1 MPIANVVPRVEPAQ
15 PVAAVVQRDVGQALA
30 GAPAEQ
36 VSAAP
41 GDMTGTTD
49 MTTATSTDTAS
60 TSTSTSTST
69 GAPNTP
75 PDPEALLNKLYDP
88 LVRRL
93 KAELWL
99 DRERRGALT
108 DRWR

>member
-1 MPIANVVPRVEPAQ
+1 MT
-15 PVAAVVQRDVGQALA
+15 AAAPDAGVVGQTAAAPAAA
-30 GAPAEQ
+30 GA
-36 VSAAP
+36 
-41 GDMTGTTD
+41 
-49 MTTATSTDTAS
+49 TAV
-60 TSTSTSTST
+60 
-69 GAPNTP
+69 GQE
-75 PDPEALLNKLYDP
+75 PEELLKKLYDP